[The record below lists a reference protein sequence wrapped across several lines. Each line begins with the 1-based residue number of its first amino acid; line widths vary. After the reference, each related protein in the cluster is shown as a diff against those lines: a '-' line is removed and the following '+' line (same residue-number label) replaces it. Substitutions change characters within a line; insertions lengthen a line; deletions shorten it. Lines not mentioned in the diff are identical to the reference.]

1 MKYETLATYR
11 MIAQKAVK
19 RLAPKFYT
27 NLSTEIL
34 SNEEALGEIVNAI
47 ITADWKWDSERVGKE
62 SGQKKTLYSYRNQ
75 CVIWAI
81 KTYITNKYKSAS
93 RVQSINR
100 TKNNGDNSPFEEQV
114 EDTKILEPIDLLI
127 ENEYHSN
134 TNKLVTELFNSN
146 ILTNKQKEQI
156 KLYYFHDLTLAQIGA
171 KYGTTRE
178 AVRQNIKK
186 GLETIGS
193 VFNES

>member
-1 MKYETLATYR
+1 MRYETLDTYKI
-11 MIAQKAVK
+11 IAQKAIK
-19 RLAPKFYT
+19 KLAPKFYT
-27 NLSTEIL
+27 NLSKEIL
-34 SNEEALGEIVNAI
+34 SNEEALGDIINAV

-81 KTYITNKYKSAS
+81 KTYITNKYKSS
-93 RVQSINR
+93 
-100 TKNNGDNSPFEEQV
+100 TENSPFEEQI
-114 EDTKILEPIDLLI
+114 EDTKISEPIDVLI

-134 TNKLVTELFNSN
+134 TNKLIKELFDSN
-146 ILTNKQKEQI
+146 ILTIKQKEQI
-156 KLYYFHDLTLAQIGA
+156 KLYYFHDYTLAQIGA

-193 VFNES
+193 IFNES